1 MCTFEQLAA
10 ERLAE
15 IDVLYPTAHKRQIT
29 ARLRRAWEK
38 QPAVERIPYVVLH
51 YRQDGFSPRD
61 DLSAW
66 ENEFLAQ
73 LQGILHHREWDDDYL
88 PVFHFGI
95 IQALIPACFG
105 CGERRSQDG
114 RSVETVPVIH
124 EAADVYKL
132 ASVGFGPDTLG
143 GRMLEKMCFFQRAA
157 QGRILLAETDM
168 QGPFSVASQIWGVEE
183 FLLAI
188 YEEPEA
194 VHHLLELTTDA
205 IISYIQRMFVVTEG
219 NLSPLP
225 LHAVSVDGQPIRR
238 MCQRGFARGGIPGG
252 GQGIYCPISRAHRPG
267 IWRYADAY
275 LRQYEPQHPGAR
287 QYPVS
292 DRGELL
298 LE

>member
-219 NLSPLP
+219 NLSPPATACRICGWTADTAYVSARICSRWYPRRWPRNL
-225 LHAVSVDGQPIRR
+225 LSHISSASAGHLAV
-238 MCQRGFARGGIPGG
+238 C
-252 GQGIYCPISRAHRPG
+252 
-267 IWRYADAY
+267 
-275 LRQYEPQHPGAR
+275 
-287 QYPVS
+287 
-292 DRGELL
+292 
-298 LE
+298 